1 MPLSP
6 SDQNR
11 LHNTAI
17 ADGRNGRI
25 EGLPADKV
33 VFSTYQDKAI
43 WGEDVTALFSQ
54 FGNQH
59 PGGTYIDIG
68 ANIGLTLI
76 PQAKSGLF
84 RHLIAIEAD
93 PLNAE
98 LLTRNIAHNDC
109 PPVTIINQA
118 ISDKTGTISFERAPD
133 NFGDHRLHKDT
144 PSASNDLMA
153 EATRDL
159 ITAPTAPL
167 DELLGDIDSLPRP
180 LCIKSDIQGAEP
192 LLFRGGKHV
201 LAQASLMLIE
211 YWPYGMTRLGED
223 IAAFQ
228 QELASHFSQGAFIW
242 PHEPTAPP
250 QWQPLPP
257 LFAEADRIFESGDT
271 MLHKVGCLNIALRP

>member
-1 MPLSP
+1 MSLSP

-11 LHNTAI
+11 LNHSAI

-33 VFSTYQDKAI
+33 VFSAYQDKGI
-43 WGEDVTALFSQ
+43 WGEDVTALFSR
-54 FGNQH
+54 FGKAN

-84 RHLIAIEAD
+84 STLIGVEAD
-93 PLNAE
+93 PLNAA
-98 LLTRNIAHNDC
+98 LLARNLDHNDC
-109 PPVTIINQA
+109 RGVTLINQA
-118 ISDKTGTISFERAPD
+118 ISDKAGTISFERAPD
-133 NFGDHRLHKDT
+133 NFGDHRLHKGL
-144 PSASNDLMA
+144 SANDLMA
-153 EATRDL
+153 EDARDI
-159 ITAPTAPL
+159 ITVPTAP
-167 DELLGDIDSLPRP
+167 IDSLINVADLPAP

-192 LLFRGGKHV
+192 LLFRGGADLLSKTD
-201 LAQASLMLIE
+201 LMLIE

-228 QELASHFSQGAFIW
+228 SAIKSHFTQGAFVW

-250 QWQPLPP
+250 VWQDLSAI
-257 LFAEADRIFESGDT
+257 FAEADRIFASGET
-271 MLHKVGCLNIALRP
+271 MLHKTGCLNIALQV